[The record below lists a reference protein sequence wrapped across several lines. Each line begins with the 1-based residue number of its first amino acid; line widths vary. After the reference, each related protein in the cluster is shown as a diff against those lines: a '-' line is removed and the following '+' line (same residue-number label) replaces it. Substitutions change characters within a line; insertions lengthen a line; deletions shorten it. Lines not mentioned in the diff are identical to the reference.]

1 MPVHKQR
8 RGDLRIA
15 RTHSLRFVCAMPDP
29 TSPPCRENIVLV
41 GFMGSGKSS
50 IGRQLAKR
58 LGFQFLDTDQL
69 IVDRAK
75 KEIADI
81 FAMDG
86 EAAFRDLETSV
97 LASVAHLQRCVVA
110 TGGGAVIREQN
121 RQIMREIG
129 FVVGLTADPQVIY
142 ERVSRN
148 NKRPLLQTQ
157 DPRGTII
164 ALLESRRSAY
174 EQAARFTLDTTHLTH
189 AQAVE
194 AIIAEARNAFGWSV
208 HRESGVSC

>member
-1 MPVHKQR
+1 
-8 RGDLRIA
+8 LNIA
-15 RTHSLRFVCAMPDP
+15 RSGADRFFCAMPSEAP
-29 TSPPCRENIVLV
+29 PPCRENIVLV

-69 IVDRAK
+69 IVNRAGM
-75 KEIADI
+75 EIADI
-81 FAMDG
+81 FARDG

-110 TGGGAVIREQN
+110 TGGGAVVRERN
-121 RQIMREIG
+121 RELMREIG
-129 FVVGLTADPQVIY
+129 FVVGLTASEEVIY

-148 NKRPLLQTQ
+148 NKRPLLQTA
-157 DPRGTII
+157 DPRGTILK
-164 ALLESRRSAY
+164 LLESRKEAY
-174 EQAARFTLDTTHLTH
+174 QAAAQFTLDTTNLSH

-194 AIIAEARNAFGWSV
+194 CILTAARNAFGWSLQ
-208 HRESGVSC
+208 RESRVGC